1 MGKDIKRK
9 AGGGNSRENKN
20 PIDDVQPSD
29 DMEGGL
35 MKPSLKAGLT
45 FEFSYKVPE
54 NKTVPFLF
62 PEASEFQKMPDVLA
76 TGFMVGLVEWAC
88 IDAINPH
95 LDWPREQSVGVLVNL
110 DHTAAT
116 PPGFTV
122 TIKGTLTAVE
132 GRKLTFSF
140 EAEDGVDRISR
151 GTHQRFVIDA
161 DRFTQSVTEKITK
174 IPA

>member
-1 MGKDIKRK
+1 
-9 AGGGNSRENKN
+9 
-20 PIDDVQPSD
+20 
-29 DMEGGL
+29 

-45 FEFSYKVPE
+45 FEFRYKVPE

-62 PEASEFQKMPDVLA
+62 PEAAEFQKMPDVLA
-76 TGFMVGLVEWAC
+76 TGYMVGLVEWAC

-140 EAEDGVDRISR
+140 EADDGVDRISG

-161 DRFTQSVTEKITK
+161 ERFNQSVAEKIAK
-174 IPA
+174 IRA

>member
-1 MGKDIKRK
+1 
-9 AGGGNSRENKN
+9 
-20 PIDDVQPSD
+20 
-29 DMEGGL
+29 

-45 FEFSYKVPE
+45 FEFRYKVPE

-76 TGFMVGLVEWAC
+76 TGYMVGLVEWAC

-140 EAEDGVDRISR
+140 EADDGVDRISG

-161 DRFTQSVTEKITK
+161 ERFNQSVAAKVGKKPT
-174 IPA
+174 

>member
-1 MGKDIKRK
+1 MIDKRK
-9 AGGGNSRENKN
+9 AGGRKYCEIKKPVDST
-20 PIDDVQPSD
+20 QPSD
-29 DMEGGL
+29 DTEGDP
-35 MKPSLKAGLT
+35 MKPSLKVGLT

-76 TGFMVGLVEWAC
+76 TGYMVGLVEWAC

-116 PPGFTV
+116 PPGLTV
-122 TIKGTLTAVE
+122 TIKGTVTAVE
-132 GRKLTFSF
+132 GRKLTFSI
-140 EAEDGVDRISR
+140 EADDGVDRISR
-151 GTHQRFVIDA
+151 GTHQRYVIDA
-161 DRFTQSVTEKITK
+161 ERFNHSVTEKIAK
-174 IPA
+174 IRA